1 MAGITQTLPDSSTN
15 LSLLASLVK
24 GSSASES
31 WPIFVEKYGYL
42 LHQWCLRW
50 GASEHDAEEVVQD
63 TLLTIYQ
70 KLELYRKQEGVSFR
84 AWLKK
89 VAFRCWL
96 GIIKSRKNMELSN
109 LPISLSRETVRL
121 LSQAEAREDLIAEFD
136 RMATDEI
143 IEFASRRVASRV
155 EEKTWLCYELTYFHE
170 LSSQEIAHQL
180 GMNPPA
186 VLMAV
191 SRIRQMLRQEIR
203 QLDPDHH

>member
-1 MAGITQTLPDSSTN
+1 
-15 LSLLASLVK
+15 
-24 GSSASES
+24 
-31 WPIFVEKYGYL
+31 
-42 LHQWCLRW
+42 
-50 GASEHDAEEVVQD
+50 
-63 TLLTIYQ
+63 
-70 KLELYRKQEGVSFR
+70 
-84 AWLKK
+84 
-89 VAFRCWL
+89 
-96 GIIKSRKNMELSN
+96 
-109 LPISLSRETVRL
+109 L